1 MPKLWKFSTN
11 EMNLAPAQEHKL
23 KLKRLENNLL
33 YLNTFT
39 LTKNFS
45 MTKTERLTNV
55 KVYKELNYLL
65 YGQSGKQWRVGR
77 SAK

>member
-1 MPKLWKFSTN
+1 
-11 EMNLAPAQEHKL
+11 MNLAPAQEYKL

-45 MTKTERLTNV
+45 MTKTERLNNV

-65 YGQSGKQWRVGR
+65 YGQSGKQFRVGQ
-77 SAK
+77 SVK

>member
-1 MPKLWKFSTN
+1 
-11 EMNLAPAQEHKL
+11 MNLAPAQEHKL

-65 YGQSGKQWRVGR
+65 YGQSGKQFRVGQ
-77 SAK
+77 SVK